1 MLERV
6 YQVYLPVF
14 YWLKEMRRRTRE
26 RGGPSLIG
34 MQCLQGGGK
43 TTLCD
48 ALELLARSE
57 GRNHISPISHV
68 FPLYLPNVSPISPL
82 YLPYIS
88 PISPPYLPYI
98 SPKSPLH
105 PPYISPMSLPNL
117 PYISIGL
124 NCVVASVDDFYKT
137 HAELLSLAQVRIR
150 GRGRRRVGVGVGVGV
165 GVELGLG

>member
-14 YWLKEMRRRTRE
+14 YWLKEMRRLTRE

-34 MQCLQGGGK
+34 MQCVQGGGK

-57 GRNHISPISHV
+57 GLNHISPISPV
-68 FPLYLPNVSPISPL
+68 YPRISPL

-88 PISPPYLPYI
+88 PISPPYFP
-98 SPKSPLH
+98 H
-105 PPYISPMSLPNL
+105 ISPMSPPNL

-124 NCVVASVDDFYKT
+124 NCVVASIDDFYKT
-137 HAELLSLAQVRIR
+137 HAELLSLKQAHPYP
-150 GRGRRRVGVGVGVGV
+150 
-165 GVELGLG
+165 LPHDL